1 VSPQKKEMT
10 MNTTKSSIQNKKPG
24 LGGRLTIKQ
33 RRFVDAYIRNG
44 GNGTGAVFDAGYETD
59 SQRSAQVIA
68 SQNLKKPV
76 IMLALEEAGYIDCGL
91 IDTDRIEQVRSFSGK
106 VQGIG
111 SREERA
117 AFLTS
122 VYENESHP
130 IGSRLRAVELVC
142 KMYGDFLEKVV
153 IQEKPARMPVL
164 NIIYTDDE

>member
-1 VSPQKKEMT
+1 MSIPKKHSPKHST
-10 MNTTKSSIQNKKPG
+10 YNKKPG

-44 GNGTGAVFDAGYETD
+44 GNGTGAVFDAGYETE
-59 SQRSAQVIA
+59 SERSAQVIA
-68 SQNLKKPV
+68 SENLKKPV
-76 IMLALEEAGYIDCGL
+76 IILALEEAGYQDSGL
-91 IDTDRIEQVRSFSGK
+91 IDTERIEKVRSFSGK

-111 SREERA
+111 TREERA

-130 IGSRLRAVELVC
+130 IGARLRAVELVC

>member
-1 VSPQKKEMT
+1 MSIPK
-10 MNTTKSSIQNKKPG
+10 NSIQKQKPG

-59 SQRSAQVIA
+59 SERSAQVIA

-76 IMLALEEAGYIDCGL
+76 IMLALEEAGYQDCGL
-91 IDTDRIEQVRSFSGK
+91 IDTKRIEQVRSFSVK

-122 VYENESHP
+122 VYENDSLP
-130 IGSRLRAVELVC
+130 IGARLRAVELVC

-153 IQEKPARMPVL
+153 IQEKPVEMPV
-164 NIIYTDDE
+164 IYFNLGDDD

>member
-1 VSPQKKEMT
+1 MT

-44 GNGTGAVFDAGYETD
+44 GNGTGAVFDAGYETE
-59 SQRSAQVIA
+59 SERSAQVIA
-68 SQNLKKPV
+68 SENLKKPV
-76 IMLALEEAGYIDCGL
+76 IMLALEEAGYQDSGL
-91 IDTDRIEQVRSFSGK
+91 IDTDRIEKVRSFSGK

-111 SREERA
+111 TREDRA

-153 IQEKPARMPVL
+153 IQEKPVEMP
-164 NIIYTDDE
+164 IINFIYPDDE

>member
-1 VSPQKKEMT
+1 M
-10 MNTTKSSIQNKKPG
+10 
-24 LGGRLTIKQ
+24 
-33 RRFVDAYIRNG
+33 
-44 GNGTGAVFDAGYETD
+44 
-59 SQRSAQVIA
+59 IA
-68 SQNLKKPV
+68 SDNLKKAV
-76 IMLALEEAGYIDCGL
+76 IMLAREEAGYQDCGL
-91 IDTDRIEQVRSFSGK
+91 IDTERIEKVRSFSGK

-111 SREERA
+111 TREDRA

-130 IGSRLRAVELVC
+130 IGARLRAVELVC